1 MNKFKKYTYLL
12 GLACA
17 VLTTACEDQSEEVT
31 ALEHDHLFAPFG
43 LEAKVNNHR
52 RTLKL
57 DYKLRS
63 IILRYRNFRQ

>member
-31 ALEHDHLFAPFG
+31 TLEHDHLFAPFG
-43 LEAKVNNHR
+43 LEAKVNNTIDVR
-52 RTLKL
+52 
-57 DYKLRS
+57 
-63 IILRYRNFRQ
+63 